1 MVAIQVLVDHPP
13 QEFARAIKL
22 EAHVG
27 PLPVGQPVVADKGA
41 REAVHHDGPPF
52 LRDLRGRLFPF
63 LFYPIAVVLLL
74 GRLGVEDGKNP
85 VQLRGD
91 GFQYIVHLR
100 LFFL

>member
-1 MVAIQVLVDHPP
+1 M
-13 QEFARAIKL
+13 
-22 EAHVG
+22 G